1 MILEACVETME
12 EAIRAEFQGADR
24 IELCADLRVGG
35 ITPSYALLESVTKK
49 INIPVMVMIRPR
61 GGDFVYSEEELQQ
74 MEKEIDIAKNNG
86 AAGLVFGLLT
96 PENKI
101 DIVNT
106 ERLVR
111 RAAPLSVTFHKAIDC
126 LADPVEGVLALMEI
140 KGITRILTSG
150 GKPTAREGANVI
162 REMIDK
168 SGDALT
174 ILVAGRVTDENVK
187 EIAELTGAN
196 ELHGRKINEN
206 VNYKRLFYRLLS
218 LVGKITFDYD
228 FLKIENR
235 KLRKKIRIHKSR
247 ESYLLAEISRLK
259 QVEEKNEKHY

>member
-1 MILEACVETME
+1 MILEACVETWD
-12 EAIRAEFQGADR
+12 EAQKAMHNGTHRL
-24 IELCADLRVGG
+24 ELCSHLELDGL
-35 ITPSYALLESVTKK
+35 TPDQALIKK
-49 INIPVMVMIRPR
+49 TCSNVNIPVMVMIRPR

-187 EIAELTGAN
+187 EIAELTGAK
-196 ELHGRKINEN
+196 ELHGRKI
-206 VNYKRLFYRLLS
+206 
-218 LVGKITFDYD
+218 VGD
-228 FLKIENR
+228 L
-235 KLRKKIRIHKSR
+235 
-247 ESYLLAEISRLK
+247 
-259 QVEEKNEKHY
+259 

>member
-1 MILEACVETME
+1 MILEACVETWD
-12 EAIRAEFQGADR
+12 EAQKAMHNGAHR
-24 IELCADLRVGG
+24 LELCSHLELDGL
-35 ITPSYALLESVTKK
+35 TPDQALIKK
-49 INIPVMVMIRPR
+49 TCSNVNIPVMVMIRPR

-101 DIVNT
+101 DVVNT
-106 ERLVR
+106 ERLVG

-187 EIAELTGAN
+187 EIAELTGAK
-196 ELHGRKINEN
+196 ELHGRKI
-206 VNYKRLFYRLLS
+206 
-218 LVGKITFDYD
+218 VGD
-228 FLKIENR
+228 L
-235 KLRKKIRIHKSR
+235 
-247 ESYLLAEISRLK
+247 
-259 QVEEKNEKHY
+259 